1 MRDIRKAIINQKK
14 ILGLAWNC
22 LHLWC
27 RIASSTAHNC
37 WVWTVEQWSM
47 CGINGCEKLNIGSFE
62 ISILKFYSHGG
73 PFSSDWVAKFIKCQ
87 PGVIKTQTRWYLAAP
102 ILTTTLKS
110 SDFFQLKPDVMGL
123 NSHHSGLYFYIIV
136 FNWSPWWCFFEEF
149 YATQL
154 PVLTAM
160 RIQYIIS
167 PGIATWIHVGFG
179 IYACKIDPLT
189 FNTFLIKTVWWPDD
203 RKKLWY

>member
-1 MRDIRKAIINQKK
+1 MFGF
-14 ILGLAWNC
+14 GLWNSGLC
-22 LHLWC
+22 VGLIDVKSW
-27 RIASSTAHNC
+27 
-37 WVWTVEQWSM
+37 
-47 CGINGCEKLNIGSFE
+47 IGSFE

-73 PFSSDWVAKFIKCQ
+73 PLSSDWVAKFIKCQ

-149 YATQL
+149 YATGL
-154 PVLTAM
+154 PVFTAM
-160 RIQYIIS
+160 RIQYIIKLR
-167 PGIATWIHVGFG
+167 IHSN
-179 IYACKIDPLT
+179 L
-189 FNTFLIKTVWWPDD
+189 NSSW
-203 RKKLWY
+203 LWYLYIQSWSLNLQHVSHQNCLVTW